1 MFFKKLISEDLKE
14 NVSLTNPESAPN
26 TDFYLFG
33 FWVILSDYGILA
45 IAS

>member
-1 MFFKKLISEDLKE
+1 MFFKKLISDDLRE
-14 NVSLTNPESAPN
+14 NVSLTNPESGPK

-33 FWVILSDYGILA
+33 FVLALSDCGILA